1 MLLVV
6 AWLGAFLL
14 ATASP
19 AAAHA
24 EIVSSDPAPNARLA
38 QAPDR
43 ITLRFNQH
51 VSLLDR
57 GFRLLNQRAEEQ
69 PLDRAS
75 VTGSEVTVPVTPRPP
90 EGAYV
95 FVYRVIS
102 ADSHPVAGSI
112 PFTVGTLIDSAPTP
126 TLDIGTG
133 VDGTVRVL
141 WWLDRWVGWAG
152 LVLMLGVPA
161 FVLYCWPDGQ
171 RDPLLR
177 RLTGAGVATVLL
189 ASVASL
195 PLQAANATGASLS
208 DAFSD
213 GSIRDLLSRSSG
225 ESTLWRIGLTVFVGF
240 LLAVARGR
248 PAFTVGLAAA
258 GGLLVTYSWAGHP
271 AVGRYPALTIA
282 DDALHLAAVVVW
294 LGGLVVL
301 AVRLLPRPVP
311 ALRGV
316 LERWSPFAMLAV
328 FVLVV
333 TGSIQAWR
341 ELRSITAFVDTSY
354 GRWVLAKIVGL
365 VILVALGNLARR
377 AIRDRT
383 AASDKLPALRRS
395 VAAEVA
401 VAAAVLAAT
410 SVLVVTTPGKG
421 HSSHE
426 HEAMAGMPG
435 MDHGHGPNVVSVE
448 LPNRV
453 KAEVRVEPATVG
465 TPTVTVTVSTLDGA
479 LANPKEVVAYAA
491 LPSAGIAD
499 IGLPLRRV
507 AAGSYICDTVR
518 FPFPG
523 EWRIT
528 VTVRTSDVD
537 SGVGTVSVHVM

>member
-1 MLLVV
+1 MVC
-6 AWLGAFLL
+6 LGAFLL
-14 ATASP
+14 ALASP

-24 EIVSSDPAPNARLA
+24 ELDSSDPVASQRLTEAPRE
-38 QAPDR
+38 
-43 ITLRFNQH
+43 IVLRFNQR
-51 VSLLDR
+51 VSLLDQ
-57 GFRLLNQRAEEQ
+57 GFRLLDSRQQEL
-69 PLDRAS
+69 PL
-75 VTGSEVTVPVTPRPP
+75 GSARSTDSTVTVPIPTPPGQ
-90 EGAYV
+90 GAYV
-95 FVYRVIS
+95 FVFRVIS

-112 PFTVGTLIDSAPTP
+112 PFT
-126 TLDIGTG
+126 IGNVAEPPVFYGDASTG
-133 VDGTVRVL
+133 VDSTVRVL
-141 WWLDRWVGWAG
+141 WGSDRWLNWVG
-152 LVLMLGVPA
+152 LILMLGVPA
-161 FVLYCWPDGQ
+161 FILYCWPLGE
-171 RDPLLR
+171 REPLLR
-177 RLTGAGVATVLL
+177 RLTGAGVTIVSL

-195 PLQAANATGASLS
+195 PLQAANATGAELS

-213 GSIRDLLSRSSG
+213 GSIPDLLTRSSG
-225 ESTLWRIGLTVFVGF
+225 ESTLWRIGLTVFLGLV
-240 LLAVARGR
+240 LLLGRGR
-248 PAFTVGLAAA
+248 LALTAGLVAA

-282 DDALHLAAVVVW
+282 VDALHLAAVVVW

-301 AVRLLPRPVP
+301 ALRLLPRPVP
-311 ALRGV
+311 ELRGV
-316 LERWSPFAMLAV
+316 LERWSPVAMLAV
-328 FVLVV
+328 VVLVV

-341 ELRSITAFVDTSY
+341 ELRSVSAFVDTTY

-365 VILVALGNLARR
+365 VVLVVLANLARR
-377 AIRDRT
+377 AIRDRV
-383 AASDKLPALRRS
+383 AATDRLPALRRS

-421 HSSHE
+421 HTGHTDDHAS
-426 HEAMAGMPG
+426 MPG
-435 MDHGHGPNVVSVE
+435 MSDHGTGPSVVGVE

-453 KAEVRVEPATVG
+453 KAEIRVQPATVG
-465 TPTVTVTVSTLDGA
+465 TPTVTVTVTSLDGA
-479 LANPKEVVAYAA
+479 LADPKEVVAYAA

-507 AAGSYICDTVR
+507 ATGSYICDTVR